1 MNRCYKYTLLVLLI
15 LSAEVVAESRIEIK
29 KDVIKGNSELPKVLY
44 IIPWQNNV
52 TRTQFKGVKLE
63 NFYEKLLVPHH
74 PHKSHD
80 NDNN

>member
-1 MNRCYKYTLLVLLI
+1 MFFISTN
-15 LSAEVVAESRIEIK
+15 VVAENRIEIK

-63 NFYEKLLVPHH
+63 NYYEKLLIPYH
-74 PHKSHD
+74 PHKNS
-80 NDNN
+80 NIVNN